1 MEHHK
6 LYGIKINV
14 FKSLKNLAIE
24 SANKKQIYVALN
36 SKKILAANK
45 NKHLMQ
51 IINHNIAYCD
61 GFVPAFFLKLKG
73 VNEVKKI
80 PGCELWIEII
90 KIYSKKKTFYFIGGT
105 KNTIIALEKLLK
117 SQFEKIN
124 ALGFKSGFFN
134 DEEKQNIISDIEA
147 KKPDFIFV
155 AMGSPKQEFL
165 MSELQKIHKASYVGL
180 GGSFDIF
187 IGNSSRAPK
196 LWVDYNLEWMYRN
209 LQEPKRIK
217 DTLLTIVGLVLL
229 IVNRILKRKN
239 D

>member
-1 MEHHK
+1 
-6 LYGIKINV
+6 
-14 FKSLKNLAIE
+14 
-24 SANKKQIYVALN
+24 
-36 SKKILAANK
+36 
-45 NKHLMQ
+45 
-51 IINHNIAYCD
+51 
-61 GFVPAFFLKLKG
+61 
-73 VNEVKKI
+73 
-80 PGCELWIEII
+80 
-90 KIYSKKKTFYFIGGT
+90 
-105 KNTIIALEKLLK
+105 
-117 SQFEKIN
+117 
-124 ALGFKSGFFN
+124 
-134 DEEKQNIISDIEA
+134 
-147 KKPDFIFV
+147 
-155 AMGSPKQEFL
+155 MGSPKQEFL